1 MITLPDVC
9 RHFPFVFFRPPID
22 RLGQTLTFCFS
33 STGSV
38 LAHDDMCV
46 GEVSLDQPHEKII
59 ADIRRIAGE
68 EHYRG

>member
-22 RLGQTLTFCFS
+22 RLGQTL
-33 STGSV
+33 
-38 LAHDDMCV
+38 